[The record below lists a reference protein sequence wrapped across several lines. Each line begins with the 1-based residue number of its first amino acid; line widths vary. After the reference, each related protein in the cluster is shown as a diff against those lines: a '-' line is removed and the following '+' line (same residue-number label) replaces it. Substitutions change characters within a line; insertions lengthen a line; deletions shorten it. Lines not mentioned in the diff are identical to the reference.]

1 MSEDK
6 YLQPVMYTKDLA
18 PKEMRSLM
26 HLCCMDTECAVSKKC
41 QCLQAGLKCTELCA
55 CFGQESCQNDV
66 LNVESESDDS
76 DD

>member
-18 PKEMRSLM
+18 LVL
-26 HLCCMDTECAVSKKC
+26 HDTECAVSKKC
-41 QCLQAGLKCTELCA
+41 QCLQAGLKCTEFCA